1 MRDSATRP
9 GLPAVRIPTAT
20 VLRLLASLALAL
32 LLWSWVTTQQDPTIP
47 ATFPDVPLQEPE
59 LSDPRLTVGPFGDIT
74 VRVVVEG
81 PRSLVR
87 ELGPDDLDPRLDLGG
102 VDGPG
107 DYTVPIQVT
116 TPNGVRVEQL
126 EPPQLS
132 IIVDETASR
141 SFHLVPEPIVPDDNT
156 RRLGEVT
163 PAVSEVTVSG
173 PRRLVDAVARVV
185 LPVEIG
191 EQTSDFT
198 GQFTPVA
205 QNEAGE
211 PVTEVRIRPQRV
223 EATVRVEARGR
234 SVPVLIQTIGDPA
247 QGYEVGDRVANPDMV
262 VLDGPDDAIN
272 DIVSVSTAPVMI
284 DGATEPISQTVGLEG
299 LPAGVQ
305 VVDPPDGNVVVVVQV
320 RPRGTTQTV
329 TAQGVEVTDLSP
341 GLVAS
346 VDPAAVDVE
355 IFAAEDTLAG
365 LRADE
370 IVPRVSAA
378 GLGPGTYQL
387 PLEVSVPAGVQWLR
401 TDPMTATVTVRPR
414 DGTPV
419 TSAAP
424 EPGLGSV

>member
-1 MRDSATRP
+1 M
-9 GLPAVRIPTAT
+9 L
-20 VLRLLASLALAL
+20 
-32 LLWSWVTTQQDPTIP
+32 
-47 ATFPDVPLQEPE
+47 
-59 LSDPRLTVGPFGDIT
+59 
-74 VRVVVEG
+74 
-81 PRSLVR
+81 
-87 ELGPDDLDPRLDLGG
+87 
-102 VDGPG
+102 
-107 DYTVPIQVT
+107 
-116 TPNGVRVEQL
+116 
-126 EPPQLS
+126 
-132 IIVDETASR
+132 
-141 SFHLVPEPIVPDDNT
+141 
-156 RRLGEVT
+156 
-163 PAVSEVTVSG
+163 
-173 PRRLVDAVARVV
+173 
-185 LPVEIG
+185 
-191 EQTSDFT
+191 
-198 GQFTPVA
+198 
-205 QNEAGE
+205 
-211 PVTEVRIRPQRV
+211 
-223 EATVRVEARGR
+223 VEARVR

-262 VLDGPDDAIN
+262 VLDGPEDAIN

-346 VDPAAVDVE
+346 VDPAVVDVE

-387 PLEVSVPAGVQWLR
+387 PLAVSVPAGVQWLR
-401 TDPMTATVTVRPR
+401 TDPTAATVTIRLG

-419 TSAAP
+419 TSTAP
-424 EPGLGSV
+424 EPGPGSG